1 MKIAKTFFSKS
12 SKKILVRDIKEIF
25 LPKLPRCLKCFRNK
39 ISAHVDH
46 WIALYKSFGEKKN
59 ICGQGPD
66 DVRKA
71 VVTRNSEKIY
81 CIRRMLTLSEN
92 IF

>member
-1 MKIAKTFFSKS
+1 MSQM
-12 SKKILVRDIKEIF
+12 
-25 LPKLPRCLKCFRNK
+25 FRNK

-46 WIALYKSFGEKKN
+46 WIALYKSFGKKTS

-71 VVTRNSEKIY
+71 VVTESN
-81 CIRRMLTLSEN
+81 
-92 IF
+92 